1 MRAFRLTSVLIALAA
16 AALVTGC
23 GPEYDGY
30 PDRPDHPGY
39 PGPRD
44 GYGNGS
50 GDVQGTVV
58 RVGRRDHVIVL
69 DSSDTGDRYD
79 RRGGYRRN
87 GGGEVAL
94 FYDDNTTV
102 EYQGRTFR
110 PEDLERGDRIQATVA
125 RTGDDRLVA
134 ENIQVLYD
142 VSSGGARDNSG
153 YPGDQRDP
161 GYQGDRQGDRR
172 DPGYQ
177 GDRSMTDLRGTVRRV
192 DSRDRSLEIEPSG
205 DDPRNSSNG
214 QSDVVVVHYDAQTA
228 VEYQGRSYRPENLE
242 QGDVV
247 EVHVRRDRGGRL
259 LADQITVV
267 SSVGQRGR

>member
-1 MRAFRLTSVLIALAA
+1 MGRISPIERARHLGSREIRARVLQSSYPRRGRPPPGGNSMRVFRLTSVLIALAA

-58 RVGRRDHVIVL
+58 RVGRRDHVIVV

-110 PEDLERGDRIQATVA
+110 PE
-125 RTGDDRLVA
+125 
-134 ENIQVLYD
+134 
-142 VSSGGARDNSG
+142 
-153 YPGDQRDP
+153 
-161 GYQGDRQGDRR
+161 
-172 DPGYQ
+172 
-177 GDRSMTDLRGTVRRV
+177 
-192 DSRDRSLEIEPSG
+192 
-205 DDPRNSSNG
+205 
-214 QSDVVVVHYDAQTA
+214 
-228 VEYQGRSYRPENLE
+228 
-242 QGDVV
+242 
-247 EVHVRRDRGGRL
+247 
-259 LADQITVV
+259 
-267 SSVGQRGR
+267 

>member
-110 PEDLERGDRIQATVA
+110 PEDLERGDRIQANVA

-134 ENIQVLYD
+134 Q
-142 VSSGGARDNSG
+142 AAA
-153 YPGDQRDP
+153 PGTIP
-161 GYQGDRQGDRR
+161 A
-172 DPGYQ
+172 
-177 GDRSMTDLRGTVRRV
+177 TRV
-192 DSRDRSLEIEPSG
+192 TSVTPAIRATGRATGVTPAIK
-205 DDPRNSSNG
+205 
-214 QSDVVVVHYDAQTA
+214 ATA
-228 VEYQGRSYRPENLE
+228 
-242 QGDVV
+242 
-247 EVHVRRDRGGRL
+247 
-259 LADQITVV
+259 A
-267 SSVGQRGR
+267 